1 MKIRE
6 SRRIVVEYLYSKSE
20 YGNNFRDHFV
30 KKHSMMV
37 LPSRRDLYLT
47 DPGADLWWWYDMTS
61 LFTV

>member
-20 YGNNFRDHFV
+20 YANNFRDHFV

-47 DPGADLWWWYDMTS
+47 DPGADLW
-61 LFTV
+61 